1 MPHNQPPRTTIP
13 RGNSFTPFAATPPA
27 PSESNTDATA
37 IPESA
42 VEKTIIA
49 PNSTERTVIA
59 AKADNYDFKQQYS
72 APVLDDTYA
81 ELSLPSGTAADTA
94 KALRDTPNLKLENNP
109 KLGKYLNV
117 IQSGLEVLPFAEGLV
132 SAAQRADAH
141 YVQSVP
147 SAVGELQAT
156 APRFKKKEGVKYTGE
171 SARHLMRS
179 ALKLG
184 TVFHVPLWHS
194 GFWVTLRSPSEGE
207 LLELYRTITAD
218 KAQLGRSTYGLLF
231 ANTTVYTNRA
241 LLDFVIDNVYETSL
255 KLPENEDLRKHIK
268 MQDLSILIWGLACAT
283 WPNGFV
289 YNRGC
294 IADIDKCQ
302 HVVTAKLNLTKL
314 LATDMTRLTER
325 QISHMT
331 NRQRGAMD
339 LEAIKRYQEDFIQG
353 HEKLVVLNDSL
364 SMVLEMPSAS
374 EYIDAGYKWIGSIE
388 DRYARAMTIGE
399 ESRED
404 YLMQHAQATSMRQY
418 AHYVKKLI
426 VDGEEIDELEDVD
439 ALLNEMS
446 SSNGIRDPFM
456 KACAAYLDESVISLI
471 AIPTYECPSCGL
483 PQKKAEPGKAF
494 GELIPLD
501 VSQAFFPLLIQ
512 KLRQIQER

>member
-1 MPHNQPPRTTIP
+1 MPNTQPPRTTIP
-13 RGNSFTPFAATPPA
+13 RSNNFTPFTQAAPVVADAPA
-27 PSESNTDATA
+27 APVIAPVSVDKTVIPTA
-37 IPESA
+37 DTER
-42 VEKTIIA
+42 TIIA
-49 PNSTERTVIA
+49 SKPS
-59 AKADNYDFKQQYS
+59 NYDFKQQYT
-72 APVLDDTYA
+72 AAVPDDAYA
-81 ELSLPSGTAADTA
+81 ELALPSGSAMETA

-117 IQSGLEVLPFAEGLV
+117 IQSGLETLPFAGGLEATV
-132 SAAQRADAH
+132 MREDAH
-141 YVQSVP
+141 FVQSVP
-147 SAVGELQAT
+147 SAVGELQAV
-156 APRFKKKEGVKYTGE
+156 APRFKKKEGIKYTGE

-184 TVFHVPLWHS
+184 TVFQVPLWHS

-268 MQDLSILIWGLACAT
+268 MQDLSLLIWGLACAT
-283 WPNGFV
+283 WPNGFT

-302 HVVTAKLNLTKL
+302 HVITAKLNLSKL
-314 LATDMTRLTER
+314 QATDMTRLADR

-331 NRQRGAMD
+331 NRQRGSMD
-339 LEAIKRYQEDFIQG
+339 LESIKRYQNDFVSG
-353 HEKLVVLNDSL
+353 HEKLIELNDTL

-374 EYIDAGYKWIGSIE
+374 EYIDAGFKWISSIE
-388 DRYARAMTIGE
+388 DRYARSMTLDE
-399 ESRED
+399 EGRED
-404 YLMQHAQATSMRQY
+404 YLMKHAQATSMRQY

-439 ALLNEMS
+439 ALLNDMS
-446 SSNGIRDPFM
+446 GSDNIRDPFM
-456 KACAAYLDESVISLI
+456 KACAAYLDDSVISLI
-471 AIPTYECPSCGL
+471 AIPTYECPSCGK
-483 PQKKAEPGKAF
+483 PQKKEEPGKPF

-501 VSQAFFPLLIQ
+501 VAQAFFPLLIQ